1 VLGVVDVRSLE
12 PRGFVDA
19 RLLTAGRF
27 KEVKVGMPT
36 VSG

>member
-1 VLGVVDVRSLE
+1 MTYSQCSGRESNGSFDRSSI
-12 PRGFVDA
+12 RC
-19 RLLTAGRF
+19 RF